1 MKTKGLFI
9 LFMFS
14 FSCPSIVQIIL
25 FIMREILI
33 ASRHY
38 FERINKT
45 KQQQMQPS
53 QSTGRN
59 SYF

>member
-1 MKTKGLFI
+1 
-9 LFMFS
+9 MFS